1 MAFIICNVLC
11 IAVLVGIDQAIKAW
25 AVAVLAPV
33 GSMPLIPHIVELR
46 FVLNEGMAFSMLSGR
61 QTLLIVVTSITI
73 VVLAWYLFRRCRG
86 RLLRQITMLLL
97 VSGGIGNLIDRVR
110 TGAVVDMISIPWF
123 STFNV
128 ADLFITFGAIILV
141 LYIFIKDKEF
151 RSDGPKKDKTDDAD
165 AEH

>member
-11 IAVLVGIDQAIKAW
+11 ITVLVGIDQAIKAW

-97 VSGGIGNLIDRVR
+97 VSGGIGNLIDRVLNGR
-110 TGAVVDMISIPWF
+110 VVDYINLLFMHF
-123 STFNV
+123 AVFNF
-128 ADLFITFGAIILV
+128 ADICVTVGVVLLV
-141 LYIFIKDKEF
+141 LCILLEGEPEDTTAVDGTKE
-151 RSDGPKKDKTDDAD
+151 TDR
-165 AEH
+165 

>member
-97 VSGGIGNLIDRVR
+97 VSGGIGNLIDRVLNGR
-110 TGAVVDMISIPWF
+110 VVDYINLLFMHF
-123 STFNV
+123 AVFNF
-128 ADLFITFGAIILV
+128 ADICVTVGVVLLV
-141 LYIFIKDKEF
+141 LCILLEGEPEDTTAVDGTKE
-151 RSDGPKKDKTDDAD
+151 TDR
-165 AEH
+165 

>member
-11 IAVLVGIDQAIKAW
+11 ITVLVGIDQAIKAW

-97 VSGGIGNLIDRVR
+97 VSGGIGNLIDRVLNGR
-110 TGAVVDMISIPWF
+110 VVDYINLLFMHF
-123 STFNV
+123 AVFNF
-128 ADLFITFGAIILV
+128 ADICVTVGVVLLLLCILLEGEPEDTTAV
-141 LYIFIKDKEF
+141 DGTKE
-151 RSDGPKKDKTDDAD
+151 TDR
-165 AEH
+165 